1 MRACARA
8 RAAIIDMS
16 QPRMVVARSK
26 TSCIY
31 YRRCEAFTG
40 RYHVGPASGAAV
52 KRGLRVTM
60 FACLAKK
67 LESIENRYQFRC
79 DVSRFGHLTPHT
91 DASFATRRERE
102 REREGGRAKER
113 EIRVL
118 LCRRNIN
125 SVIR

>member
-1 MRACARA
+1 MRARA

-16 QPRMVVARSK
+16 QPRMGVARSK

-40 RYHVGPASGAAV
+40 RYHVGPASEAAV

-60 FACLAKK
+60 FACLAKR

-79 DVSRFGHLTPHT
+79 DGVSRFGHLTSHT
-91 DASFATRRERE
+91 DACFATRRK
-102 REREGGRAKER
+102 REGG
-113 EIRVL
+113 
-118 LCRRNIN
+118 
-125 SVIR
+125 